1 MKLNR
6 RIIVT
11 AIPIVGVNLTSVI
24 AQLEFWRAHLPT
36 WGIAGQL
43 LFSISLESV
52 AIMLCYF
59 AHLAMVST
67 DSAFKLRLSAILFAL
82 GIATINGSHYVTRAG
97 AITAASIGVF
107 VCSAMSPILW
117 GVCSRRASRDILISN
132 GLIEPGSVR
141 LGSARWLFHPRKSF
155 HVFSRAIWHGERNP
169 QIAITAYE
177 TAMVVR
183 VIPEPVIPEPVIP
196 EPVISEPVIPEPV
209 IPEPVITKADALRQI
224 VRGASPE
231 PAALSEPAYAGKSGS
246 KAEAVRQAVHDAPD
260 NNAAS
265 IAAHLATQGVLVS
278 AAYVRTVRS
287 VESKRVA
294 TVRREAMRARK

>member
-183 VIPEPVIPEPVIP
+183 VIPEPVIPEPVI
-196 EPVISEPVIPEPV
+196 
-209 IPEPVITKADALRQI
+209 TKADALRQI